1 MRRPPTRSC
10 RVRRRRASP
19 RNACRTQPAPELG
32 PRRRSAGRASP
43 VFHASIPETCIMKT
57 HLLITS
63 GILLAALSIVPFP
76 AHAKTMKECAAQWKD
91 MKAANQTAG
100 MKYRDFSK
108 QCMSGEAAPAAG
120 TAPATAAPAPA
131 APPAA
136 GTTPAAAPAAKPS
149 PGHEAMVARE
159 RTCGAEW
166 KADKAAG
173 KIQEGMKWP
182 QYWSACNKRKK
193 AEGM

>member
-1 MRRPPTRSC
+1 
-10 RVRRRRASP
+10 
-19 RNACRTQPAPELG
+19 
-32 PRRRSAGRASP
+32 
-43 VFHASIPETCIMKT
+43 MKT

-108 QCMSGEAAPAAG
+108 QCMSGEAAPAAE
-120 TAPATAAPAPA
+120 TA
-131 APPAA
+131 PAA
-136 GTTPAAAPAAKPS
+136 GTAPAAAPAAKPS
-149 PGHEAMVARE
+149 PGREAMIARE
-159 RTCGAEW
+159 RACGAEW

-182 QYWSACNKRKK
+182 QYWSACNNRKK